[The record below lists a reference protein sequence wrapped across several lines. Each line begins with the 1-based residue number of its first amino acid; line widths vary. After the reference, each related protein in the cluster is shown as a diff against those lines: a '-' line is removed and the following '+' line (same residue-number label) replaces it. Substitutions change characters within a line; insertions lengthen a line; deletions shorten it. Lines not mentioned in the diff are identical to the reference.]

1 MTPHALLFTL
11 AAIGISETAY
21 LINKRRLGEKPV
33 CPIAESNCHIVL
45 ESKYNKLVFSFGNKI
60 FWIHNDILG
69 ILFYIA
75 VTIISA
81 SLVIGQSGLD
91 QYLALLL
98 KVLIIT
104 GVVMSAYFTFLQG
117 WVIKAWCFWCLMS
130 AATVFLMLLIVL
142 TSSLSA

>member
-33 CPIAESNCHIVL
+33 CPIIESNCHIVL
-45 ESKYNKLVFSFGNKI
+45 ESKYNKT

-75 VTIISA
+75 VAIISA
-81 SLVIGQSGLD
+81 LLVDEDLT
-91 QYLALLL
+91 LLL
-98 KVLIIT
+98 KILVAT
-104 GVVMSAYFTFLQG
+104 GVVISAYFTALQG

-130 AATVFLMLLIVL
+130 AATVFLMLLIML
-142 TSSLSA
+142 TSSLTA